1 MKDILQTTAVITAIA
16 ASIVIA
22 IMAPKGFQLG
32 PQNPIVATSEMNQA
46 ETQ

>member
-1 MKDILQTTAVITAIA
+1 MKDIAQTAAIIATIA

-32 PQNPIVATSEMNQA
+32 PQNPIVAVSEM
-46 ETQ
+46 ETTQTR